1 MKQKIPPVFSLLKKL
16 NRIFHKVGG
25 QGYLIENYQTSKE
38 EISLN
43 FEKVIHRYVIT

>member
-1 MKQKIPPVFSLLKKL
+1 MKQKTSTVFSLLKKL

-43 FEKVIHRYVIT
+43 LQKVTDRYMIT